1 VSKSPRTASGFLPH
15 DGKRTMNPVDAADML
30 QKYGGWG
37 VAVFLGFALYI
48 VDKDRQACQKSQ
60 IALVERLVTA
70 MHAASVATT
79 QFEAALKS
87 LTETLDA
94 RGQTV
99 GDLSH
104 RIDIVVEKIQHGLGN
119 LGGSM
124 QAIANWIEKEKDRE
138 RNRARERDED
148 RERGRP

>member
-1 VSKSPRTASGFLPH
+1 MTPIDIA
-15 DGKRTMNPVDAADML
+15 DGL

-37 VAVFLGFALYI
+37 VAAFLMVALYM
-48 VDKDRQACQKSQ
+48 VDKDRTAIRNAQA
-60 IALVERLVTA
+60 ALIERLVTA
-70 MHAASVATT
+70 MNAASAATA
-79 QFEAALKS
+79 QFEGALKS
-87 LTETLDA
+87 LTETLEA

-124 QAIANWIEKEKDRE
+124 QAIATWIEKEKDRE
-138 RNRARERDED
+138 RNRAREREED

>member
-1 VSKSPRTASGFLPH
+1 
-15 DGKRTMNPVDAADML
+15 MNPLDAASIL
-30 QKYGGWG
+30 REYGGWG
-37 VAVFLGFALYI
+37 VSVFLGFALYL
-48 VDKDRQACQKSQ
+48 VDRDRQACQKSQ

-124 QAIANWIEKEKDRE
+124 AAIANWIEKERDRD
-138 RNRARERDED
+138 RIRAREREED
-148 RERGRP
+148 RDRGRP

>member
-1 VSKSPRTASGFLPH
+1 MELGAIAVLLRDF
-15 DGKRTMNPVDAADML
+15 
-30 QKYGGWG
+30 GGWG
-37 VAVFLGFALYI
+37 VSALLI
-48 VDKDRQACQKSQ
+48 VALVYRDRECQSCQKSQ

-70 MHAASVATT
+70 MHAASVATA

-124 QAIANWIEKEKDRE
+124 QAIANWIEKEKDRD
-138 RNRARERDED
+138 RNRAREREED
-148 RERGRP
+148 RERGRH

>member
-1 VSKSPRTASGFLPH
+1 MELGAIAVLLRDF
-15 DGKRTMNPVDAADML
+15 
-30 QKYGGWG
+30 GGWG
-37 VAVFLGFALYI
+37 VSTLLILALVY

-124 QAIANWIEKEKDRE
+124 AAIASWIEKERDRD
-138 RNRARERDED
+138 RNRAREREED
-148 RERGRP
+148 RERGRS

>member
-1 VSKSPRTASGFLPH
+1 
-15 DGKRTMNPVDAADML
+15 MNPLDLADML
-30 QKYGGWG
+30 QRYGGWG
-37 VAVFLGFALYI
+37 VAVLAMIALVY
-48 VDKDRQACQKSQ
+48 VDRERQACQKSQ

-79 QFEAALKS
+79 QFEAALRS
-87 LTETLDA
+87 LTETLDS

-124 QAIANWIEKEKDRE
+124 ASIANWIEKERDRDLA
-138 RNRARERDED
+138 RARAREEERD
-148 RERGRP
+148 RGRP

>member
-1 VSKSPRTASGFLPH
+1 
-15 DGKRTMNPVDAADML
+15 MNPLDLADML
-30 QKYGGWG
+30 QRYGGW
-37 VAVFLGFALYI
+37 AVSAVLMFALWA
-48 VDKDRQACQKSQ
+48 VDKDRQACQRSQ

-87 LTETLDA
+87 LTETLDS

-124 QAIANWIEKEKDRE
+124 AAIANWIEKERDRD
-138 RNRARERDED
+138 RTRAREREED
-148 RERGRP
+148 RDRGRL

>member
-1 VSKSPRTASGFLPH
+1 MTPLDWANLLK
-15 DGKRTMNPVDAADML
+15 D
-30 QKYGGWG
+30 YGGWG
-37 VAVFLGFALYI
+37 LSAILMGVI
-48 VDKDRQACQKSQ
+48 VYLDRDRQASRTSQ
-60 IALVERLVTA
+60 IALVKELVTA
-70 MHAASVATT
+70 MAASTNAMTRF
-79 QFEAALKS
+79 QEALEALRVM
-87 LTETLDA
+87 LDA

-124 QAIANWIEKEKDRE
+124 QAIANWIEKERDRD
-138 RNRARERDED
+138 RNRAREREED

>member
-1 VSKSPRTASGFLPH
+1 
-15 DGKRTMNPVDAADML
+15 MNPLDLADML

-37 VAVFLGFALYI
+37 VAVLAIIGLVF
-48 VDKDRQACQKSQ
+48 VDRERQACQRSQ

-79 QFEAALKS
+79 QFETALKS

-119 LGGSM
+119 LGSSM
-124 QAIANWIEKEKDRE
+124 QAIASWVEKEKERDRI
-138 RNRARERDED
+138 RARERNDD
-148 RERGRP
+148 RDWRRP

>member
-1 VSKSPRTASGFLPH
+1 MTPLDWATLLKE
-15 DGKRTMNPVDAADML
+15 
-30 QKYGGWG
+30 YGGWG
-37 VAVFLGFALYI
+37 LSAILMGVI
-48 VDKDRQACQKSQ
+48 VYLDRDRQASRTSQ
-60 IALVERLVTA
+60 IALVKELVTA
-70 MHAASVATT
+70 MAASTNAMTRF
-79 QFEAALKS
+79 QEALEALRVM
-87 LTETLDA
+87 LDA

-124 QAIANWIEKEKDRE
+124 QAIANWIEKERDRD

>member
-1 VSKSPRTASGFLPH
+1 MT
-15 DGKRTMNPVDAADML
+15 PVEIADAL

-37 VAVFLGFALYI
+37 VSAILMIALYV
-48 VDKDRQACQKSQ
+48 VDKDRTAIRDAQA
-60 IALVERLVTA
+60 ALIERLVTA
-70 MHAASVATT
+70 MNAASAATT
-79 QFEAALKS
+79 QFEGALKS
-87 LTETLDA
+87 LTDTLEA

-119 LGGSM
+119 LGASMQAVANWGGSM
-124 QAIANWIEKEKDRE
+124 QSIASWIEKEGERD
-138 RNRARERDED
+138 RNRAKEREEN

>member
-1 VSKSPRTASGFLPH
+1 MTPIELA
-15 DGKRTMNPVDAADML
+15 DAL
-30 QKYGGWG
+30 QKYGGWM
-37 VAVFLGFALYI
+37 VAAILMFALYF
-48 VDKDRQACQKSQ
+48 VDKDRTAIRNGQA
-60 IALVERLVTA
+60 ALIERLVTA
-70 MHAASVATT
+70 MNAASVATS
-79 QFEAALKS
+79 QFESALKS
-87 LTETLDA
+87 LTETLEA

-124 QAIANWIEKEKDRE
+124 QAIATWIEKERDRE
-138 RNRARERDED
+138 RNRAREREED

>member
-1 VSKSPRTASGFLPH
+1 MDPLAL
-15 DGKRTMNPVDAADML
+15 ADML
-30 QKYGGWG
+30 QKYGPYG
-37 VAVFLGFALYI
+37 VIAVLMFALVY
-48 VDKDRQACQKSQ
+48 VDRERQACQKNQ

-70 MHAASVATT
+70 MHAASAATT
-79 QFEAALKS
+79 QFEGALKS
-87 LTETLDA
+87 LTETLEA

-124 QAIANWIEKEKDRE
+124 QAIANWIEKEKDRD
-138 RNRARERDED
+138 RNRAAEREED
-148 RERGRP
+148 RDRGRR